1 MKNVLYIASRAD
13 IAGGEVYLLDVFR
26 HLDPARFRPTVVV
39 PGDGPLARELI
50 SRGIECQV
58 LSVNYDWLKP
68 PTPWY
73 LFLEGLSAR
82 VRDLAT
88 EIARRRIDL
97 VHTNSNQIVEGALAA
112 QLAGKHHIHVAHL
125 PYQQNLPIY
134 ERLGLDPASFAE
146 MMGALSTRIVAVAEP
161 VARSLSP
168 PVPRSKIRVIRN
180 GIDLDAYRGARERAD
195 GSFRAE
201 LGIPASAP
209 LVAGVGRLHPD
220 KGFEYL
226 VDAATAVFT
235 EVPGARFVV
244 AGVSDDVDYERG
256 LRQRIDAAGLGE
268 QFHLLGHRTDVP
280 RILAEAN
287 VFALTSRI
295 EGGPYALIEAVA
307 SGCACV
313 ASRCGGFVAEV
324 IAPGRTGCLVDY
336 GDAAGTAAA
345 LVELL
350 GQPRLREQIASA
362 AREVVF
368 KGGFDVRES
377 VAKLEAVYDEA
388 LSEPAPAPGSYPIDL
403 LLQASSEVGRLGEE
417 VLALEQR
424 LTRAER
430 AADLLL
436 ENPAVRLLRRAMGR
450 RSR

>member
-26 HLDPARFRPTVVV
+26 HLDPGRFHPTVVV
-39 PGDGPLARELI
+39 PGDGPFARELI
-50 SRGIECQV
+50 ARGIDCQV
-58 LSVNYDWLKP
+58 LSVNYDWLRP

-73 LFLEGLSAR
+73 LFVEGLSTR
-82 VRDLAT
+82 VRNLAA

-112 QLAGKHHIHVAHL
+112 RLAGKHHIHVAHL

-134 ERLGLDPASFAE
+134 ERLALDPASFAE
-146 MMGALSTRIVAVAEP
+146 MMGALSTRIVAVAES

-180 GIDLDAYRGARERAD
+180 GVDLDAYRGARERAD

-226 VDAATAVFT
+226 VDAARAVVK

-280 RILAEAN
+280 RILAEAD
-287 VFALTSRI
+287 VFALTSRV
-295 EGGPYALIEAVA
+295 EGGPYVLIEAMA

-313 ASRCGGFVAEV
+313 ASRCGGFVEEV
-324 IAPGRTGCLVDY
+324 IVQGRTGCLVDY
-336 GDAAGTAAA
+336 ADAAGLRAA
-345 LVELL
+345 LLDLLRDPGLL
-350 GQPRLREQIASA
+350 GRLATSGCDA
-362 AREVVF
+362 VCNGA
-368 KGGFDVRES
+368 FDVRDS
-377 VAKLEAVYDEA
+377 VAMLASVYDGVLA
-388 LSEPAPAPGSYPIDL
+388 EPAPLPGSYPVDL
-403 LLQASSEVGRLGEE
+403 LLQACTEIGQLGTS
-417 VLALEQR
+417 LTTLEKR
-424 LTRAER
+424 VTRVER
-430 AADLLL
+430 VARLLL
-436 ENPAVRLLRRAMGR
+436 DNTPMRLLRRLLR
-450 RSR
+450 R